1 MDNILCVEFQRY
13 PLIFF
18 DFLGWVGGVG
28 VGVGVGAMGSANER
42 RRYLQRIL
50 PLAEPIHT
58 QVFPAVPTCDFVEG
72 YLYASIYL
80 Y

>member
-1 MDNILCVEFQRY
+1 M
-13 PLIFF
+13 
-18 DFLGWVGGVG
+18 GGVG
-28 VGVGVGAMGSANER
+28 VGVGVGAMGSANEI

-80 Y
+80 YWYLIHNISFSVGGIQSFDSV